1 VLDDGVARGIED
13 ALMVVVPMHAVVLVP
28 GRAQHF
34 EDLADPT
41 RLADSVPFHDNDV
54 SGKGLGRCLSSRH
67 V

>member
-1 VLDDGVARGIED
+1 
-13 ALMVVVPMHAVVLVP
+13 MVVVPMHAVVLVP

-41 RLADSVPFHDNDV
+41 RLADPVPFHDNDV